1 MLKSI
6 KGSAVAEPTQRAA
19 TTMHFSLSN
28 AVTKSLHQK
37 NQWTQSHSNQV
48 EGDASLNKEAQT
60 QRIVGVGRI
69 VFTTECDS

>member
-6 KGSAVAEPTQRAA
+6 KGSAVAVPTQRAA
-19 TTMHFSLSN
+19 TTMHFSLSI

-48 EGDASLNKEAQT
+48 EGDAGLHKQAQT
-60 QRIVGVGRI
+60 QRIIGVGRI
-69 VFTTECDS
+69 VLVTQCDS